1 MKTKMTM
8 LKSTF
13 LALFMLLAANS
24 FAQTYQVYACKGTA
38 VTLTG
43 PTPGSG
49 ETLRWTE
56 TVGGSNNIQ
65 TGTTGATFTTPT
77 TLTPGEHV
85 FNVQVISGDPATTGC
100 SSDVSAD
107 YKIFVLPD
115 ITLTLADPTNPT
127 YCASTTTPNS
137 NLVATVTDPSGV
149 TIPAEVTYEFSW
161 VVTKGGSPASNSDIG
176 TIADAAKSSTFTVN
190 TISAGTY
197 AFTPTV
203 KYVVPSNINTSG
215 NKKGCDATTA
225 AKSVIVTP
233 KPTTPVITF

>member
-1 MKTKMTM
+1 
-8 LKSTF
+8 
-13 LALFMLLAANS
+13 MLLAANS

-43 PTPGSG
+43 PTPGTG

-127 YCASTTTPNS
+127 YCASATTPS
-137 NLVATVTDPSGV
+137 SALVATVTDPSGV

-161 VVTKGGSPASNSDIG
+161 AVTKGGSPASNSDIG
-176 TIADAAKSSTFTVN
+176 TIADVAKSSTFTMN
-190 TISAGTY
+190 TASAGTY

-215 NKKGCDATTA
+215 NKKGCDATTT

-233 KPTTPVITF
+233 KPTTPVISF